1 MTQAD
6 QATALRVRRA
16 SEIEATGDLEAAGL
30 DRYLIDSS
38 DSGGLVAVVEYVL
51 GPRALAA
58 PVHRHSREDEYSIV
72 LQGQLGVFQEGE
84 EVVATSGDI
93 VFKPRGHWHTFWN
106 AGDEELHVLEVI
118 TPGGLE
124 ELFRR
129 LAEPGGEYDPATLPA
144 LAAEYGNEVD
154 FDRTM
159 PLVERHGL
167 VF

>member
-1 MTQAD
+1 M
-6 QATALRVRRA
+6 
-16 SEIEATGDLEAAGL
+16 
-30 DRYLIDSS
+30 
-38 DSGGLVAVVEYVL
+38 
-51 GPRALAA
+51 
-58 PVHRHSREDEYSIV
+58 
-72 LQGQLGVFQEGE
+72 
-84 EVVATSGDI
+84 
-93 VFKPRGHWHTFWN
+93 
-106 AGDEELHVLEVI
+106 LEVI

-129 LAEPGGEYDPATLPA
+129 LAEPGGEYDSDTLPA